1 MRRNRILFILFFL
14 INSFAFAQEL
24 KEALYDEGFESVI
37 VDDKNDT
44 IKIFFELREFRSPYH
59 SMRFANDIA
68 SNFLGENQT
77 IEWIPLHHN
86 VPVGKYSSDSYS
98 FNTLSSSDLEFYNR
112 NNKPF
117 KNYRW
122 NIRVRPFV
130 AARFGYY
137 SNPFETVFDGIIDT
151 RVYLA
156 KGLSAQTGITIPIQ
170 NSLNNTSMSPRMAPS
185 MLTYFT
191 QIKPGHFANV
201 SFGTYHN
208 DKYGLDVQY
217 RYGLPS
223 KNWSVGFEAGLTGF
237 YYQDGFNDI
246 TFSNMSMIHFIA
258 DIEYHLPI
266 ENLNVRASVG
276 RFIYEDFGGRV
287 DLIKQF
293 GLVDVG
299 LFGTY
304 TQNGATGGFQFAI
317 PIFPG
322 NIFKTKKIQL
332 RTTEEFRWEYTYNNE
347 DRVGLKYR
355 IGAARLVDVLRQY
368 RVDFIQSLKE

>member
-1 MRRNRILFILFFL
+1 MRRNSYLFVVLFL
-14 INSFAFAQEL
+14 ISLSFYAQDL
-24 KEALYDEGFESVI
+24 KEALYEEGFENVL
-37 VDDKNDT
+37 VNDEDDT
-44 IKIFFELREFRSPYH
+44 LKIFFELREFRSPYH

-68 SNFLGENQT
+68 SSFVEGKT

-86 VPVGKYSSDSYS
+86 IPIGKYSSDSYS
-98 FNTLSSSDLEFYNR
+98 FNTLSSADLEFYNK

-117 KNYRW
+117 KNYRF
-122 NIRVRPFV
+122 NVRIRPFV

-137 SNPFETVFDGIIDT
+137 SSPFETIFDGIIDT

-156 KGLSAQTGITIPIQ
+156 KGLSAQTGLVIPIQ
-170 NSLNNTSMSPRMAPS
+170 NSLNNTSMEPRIAPS
-185 MLTYFT
+185 MISYFT
-191 QIKPGHFANV
+191 QFTPGHFANI
-201 SFGTYHN
+201 SYGTYHN
-208 DKYGLDVQY
+208 DRYGLDVQY

-223 KNWSVGFEAGLTGF
+223 KNWSVGIEAGLTGF
-237 YYQDGFNDI
+237 YYQDGFQDI
-246 TFSNMSMIHFIA
+246 IFSNMSKIHFLA

-276 RFIYEDFGGRV
+276 QFIFQDFGGRV

-304 TQNGATGGFQFAI
+304 TQNGATAGFQFAI
-317 PIFPG
+317 PVFPG
-322 NIFKTKKIQL
+322 NIFKTKKVQL
-332 RTTEEFRWEYTYNNE
+332 RTAEEFRWEYTYNNE

-355 IGAARLVDVLRQY
+355 MGSPRLVDVLRQY
-368 RVDFIQSLKE
+368 RVDFIQSLQR

>member
-1 MRRNRILFILFFL
+1 MRRNSYLFIVLFL
-14 INSFAFAQEL
+14 ISLSFYAQDL
-24 KEALYDEGFESVI
+24 KEALYEEGFENVL
-37 VDDKNDT
+37 VNDEDDT
-44 IKIFFELREFRSPYH
+44 LKIFFELREFRSPYH

-68 SNFLGENQT
+68 SSFVEGKT

-86 VPVGKYSSDSYS
+86 IPIGKY
-98 FNTLSSSDLEFYNR
+98 SSDLEFYNK

-117 KNYRW
+117 KNYRF
-122 NIRVRPFV
+122 NIRIRPFV

-137 SNPFETVFDGIIDT
+137 SSPFETIFDGIIDT

-156 KGLSAQTGITIPIQ
+156 KGLSAQTGLVIPIQ
-170 NSLNNTSMSPRMAPS
+170 NSLNNTSMEPRIAPS
-185 MLTYFT
+185 MISYFT
-191 QIKPGHFANV
+191 QFTPGHFANI
-201 SFGTYHN
+201 SYGTYHN
-208 DKYGLDVQY
+208 DRYGLDVQY

-223 KNWSVGFEAGLTGF
+223 KNWSVGIEAGLTGF
-237 YYQDGFNDI
+237 YYQDGFQDI
-246 TFSNMSMIHFIA
+246 IFSNMSKIHFLA

-276 RFIYEDFGGRV
+276 QFIFQDFGGRV

-304 TQNGATGGFQFAI
+304 TQNGATAGFQFAI
-317 PIFPG
+317 PVFPG
-322 NIFKTKKIQL
+322 NIFKTKKVQL

-355 IGAARLVDVLRQY
+355 MGSPRLVDVLRQY
-368 RVDFIQSLKE
+368 RVDFIQSLQR